1 MPLRAMPI
9 QQPADD
15 HARLARGERLVRVHD
30 LPGPMFGEAE
40 ERRSRDWH
48 DQSLACI
55 AARLGFDA
63 VEATCIL
70 TGVPF
75 EQATW
80 DVETAHR
87 MLLAM
92 KVAFERGRNVVRE
105 ARVRMEATPM
115 TPRVLAYAQA
125 ALRADLAAALA
136 AEGDERDAR
145 LADLKGLAPQLG
157 LDLDT
162 LRSEP
167 EADGERSRAPTMA

>member
-1 MPLRAMPI
+1 MPLRSMPI

-15 HARLARGERLVRVHD
+15 HARRARGERLVRVHA

-40 ERRSRDWH
+40 ERRSREWH
-48 DQSLACI
+48 EQSLAGI
-55 AARLGFDA
+55 AARMGFDA

-75 EQATW
+75 GKATW
-80 DVETAHR
+80 DVEAAHR

-92 KVAFERGRNVVRE
+92 QVAFERGRNVVRE

-115 TPRVLAYAQA
+115 TPRVLAYARA

-136 AEGDERDAR
+136 ADGDDREAR
-145 LADLKGLAPQLG
+145 LADLKGIAPQLG
-157 LDLDT
+157 LDLDA
-162 LRSEP
+162 LRSEL
-167 EADGERSRAPTMA
+167 EGARSPVPGSS